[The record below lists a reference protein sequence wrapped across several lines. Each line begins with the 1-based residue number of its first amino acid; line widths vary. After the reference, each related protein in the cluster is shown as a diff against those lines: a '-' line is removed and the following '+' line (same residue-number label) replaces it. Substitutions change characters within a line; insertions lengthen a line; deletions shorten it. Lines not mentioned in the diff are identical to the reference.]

1 MSEYRVDR
9 DAGVWTFVINR
20 PQRYN
25 ALTWE
30 IRHALLRTIDEAEA
44 DRSCGVLILTG
55 AGEKSFCS
63 GGDVQTF
70 SQELENFDE
79 LWPVEVMAKVRSVGE
94 IARRLTASPIVVI
107 SAVNGDTFGGGTFMA
122 LSADLVV
129 AHQRA
134 RFGFGFSKRG
144 VIPDWGATFIL
155 PRLVGMARAKNLILR
170 GSTLTADMAL
180 QMGMVAEVVN
190 TNILA
195 HAQEIGHELARG
207 PRVALSM
214 SKQILARSFETGLD
228 GMLAYETLGQ
238 TVARRTFDHFEG
250 VQSFVEKRPPVFKG
264 K

>member
-1 MSEYRVDR
+1 MSEYSVER
-9 DAGVWTFVINR
+9 DAGVWTFSINR
-20 PQRYN
+20 PQRRN

-30 IRHALLRTIDEAEA
+30 IRHALLRTIEEAEA
-44 DRSCGVLILTG
+44 DRNCGILILTG

-63 GGDVQTF
+63 GGDVQAF
-70 SQELENFDE
+70 SKELENFDE
-79 LWPVEVMAKVRSVGE
+79 QWPVEIMAKVRSVGE
-94 IARRLTASPIVVI
+94 IVRRLIASPVVVI

-144 VIPDWGATFIL
+144 VIPDWGGTFIL

-180 QMGMVAEVVN
+180 QMGMVAEVVD
-190 TNILA
+190 TNVLA
-195 HAQEIGHELARG
+195 HAQKIGRELARG

-238 TVARRTFDHFEG
+238 TLARRTFDHHEG
-250 VQSFVEKRPPVFKG
+250 VQSFIERRSAIFKG
-264 K
+264 R